1 MTKAVRFEHGSTIEV
16 ETEDEE
22 NKPRLESADTSFDFE
37 DEMDAVH
44 YGTSPVES
52 ISTGCYQSEHNNTRM
67 FLDEGT
73 LLVNIHE

>member
-1 MTKAVRFEHGSTIEV
+1 MTEAVRFANGSVIKV
-16 ETEDEE
+16 ETDDGEF
-22 NKPRLESADTSFDFE
+22 KGRLESVDISSDFE

-44 YGTSPVES
+44 YGTSPIGS